1 MTTRRVQWHHAG
13 NLQRLESR
21 FDRGCYI
28 FAYRKP
34 KSEVVYVGTASSKDG
49 FMVRWAQHLGAFRR
63 GARTLWRPEGCSVL
77 ELMSSA
83 PEEYPKL
90 SKKALVWIPGKESG
104 GIHAPHFPSKW
115 TYEEWWDKWVNP
127 HYLWD
132 LEVFACP
139 LESDR
144 EAKILETQLQVRLSE
159 KHDIR
164 YYTNSQRQSW
174 LGKRE
179 VSDTDEMES
188 LVFEFDPIPREDS
201 NGQLLLSDFNSQ

>member
-1 MTTRRVQWHHAG
+1 
-13 NLQRLESR
+13 
-21 FDRGCYI
+21 
-28 FAYRKP
+28 
-34 KSEVVYVGTASSKDG
+34 
-49 FMVRWAQHLGAFRR
+49 
-63 GARTLWRPEGCSVL
+63 
-77 ELMSSA
+77 MSSA

-90 SKKALVWIPGKESG
+90 SKNALVWIPGKESG